1 MNKTI
6 NKQNNTTTACRL
18 TKINTNFCLAAL
30 LIRTSCCYPENQV
43 KSTICGKV
51 NFTHEYGCNRIEV
64 TIIIYPPAYS
74 FGL

>member
-51 NFTHEYGCNRIEV
+51 KFTHEYLFKQYFTYHQFYTSE
-64 TIIIYPPAYS
+64 
-74 FGL
+74 